1 MGLYIVYNPIYNKQQ
16 KGHNAILNNKRNK
29 IRQHR

>member
-1 MGLYIVYNPIYNKQQ
+1 MGLYIVYNPTNNKQ
-16 KGHNAILNNKRNK
+16 KGNNAILNNKRNK